1 MKTIWSRGCCAG
13 ENGGKVLR
21 HDYVV
26 RRLIGPLAPGGDGR
40 LALRQQI
47 ALEAG
52 WKRADLGVV
61 VFVQDKAS
69 GEILQA
75 LQRHTCP
82 G

>member
-1 MKTIWSRGCCAG
+1 MGALMIIAC
-13 ENGGKVLR
+13 KVLQLGGIVI
-21 HDYVV
+21 DGAV
-26 RRLIGPLAPGGDGR
+26 RDTDVLALADGR

-61 VFVQDKAS
+61 VFVQNKAS

>member
-1 MKTIWSRGCCAG
+1 VLAG

-26 RRLIGPLAPGGDGR
+26 RRLIGPLQPDADGR

-47 ALEAG
+47 ALEPG
-52 WKRADLGVV
+52 WKRTDLGVAA
-61 VFVQDKAS
+61 FVQDRGN

-75 LQRHTCP
+75 LQRHACQP
-82 G
+82 DAAQPRG